1 MTEKGITRRF
11 LRLTGLDNIAYA
23 VPYTRTL
30 RQVNKLMQ
38 LDGRQLHEFQQQR
51 LRTIVRYA
59 YDNVELYRKKWQQ
72 FGVHPDDIQTVA
84 DLKKLPII
92 TKDDLREGFPDAI
105 RSREFRPEDC
115 FTVGTSG
122 STGSPVRVF
131 VDFDKTMIDFALSE
145 PRYMGGMPPITFR
158 RAVRDCLVR
167 RNVMFM
173 SIFVNNELAYETLYA
188 RMFSLMRHTVVDCL
202 LPPSV
207 HIAMINEKKPLYLH
221 TYASVLRNVCAAA
234 KEAGVKMH
242 HPKLIFTTGEVTDPH
257 LRTLVRETF
266 GTDLLDSYASVEFG
280 FIACECPRHE
290 GLHVFSWKALVELLD
305 PQGRKVPD
313 GQAGRVVVT
322 DLFNRATPL
331 IRYSGLGDYAVRKK
345 DPCSCGRPLPLLGRL
360 EGRMVDSVILPN
372 GQMVHPYSL
381 TLALEDIPHL
391 NKFQIRQERPDH
403 VRVLLVK
410 DRTREAE
417 GVSFTPGGDLG
428 RSILNRLST
437 ILKNQV
443 SVELETT
450 EDIPKKPGH
459 RKYATV
465 VSLVDRE

>member
-1 MTEKGITRRF
+1 MAEKGITRR
-11 LRLTGLDNIAYA
+11 LLKLTGLDNVVYA

-30 RQVNKLMQ
+30 RRVAGLMR
-38 LDGRQLHEFQQQR
+38 LEGRQLQEFQQRR
-51 LRTIVRYA
+51 LREIIRYA
-59 YDNVELYRKKWQQ
+59 YDNVELYHRKWRQ
-72 FGVHPDDIQTVA
+72 FGVHPDDVQTIA
-84 DLKKLPII
+84 DLKRLPII

-105 RSREFRPEDC
+105 RSREFGPEDC

-122 STGSPVRVF
+122 STGTPVRVF
-131 VDFDKTMIDFALSE
+131 VDFDKAMIDFALSE

-202 LPPSV
+202 LPPAV
-207 HIAMINEKKPLYLH
+207 HIAQINAKKPLYLH
-221 TYASVLRNVCAAA
+221 TYASVLRNVCIAAR
-234 KEAGVKMH
+234 ESGIKMH
-242 HPKLIFTTGEVTDPH
+242 RPKLIFTTGEVTDPH
-257 LRTLVRETF
+257 LRTLVKETF
-266 GTDLLDSYASVEFG
+266 ETDLLDSYAAVEFG

-305 PQGRKVPD
+305 PKGEEVPD
-313 GQAGRVVVT
+313 GQAGRVVIT

-331 IRYSGLGDYAVRKK
+331 IRYNGLGDYAVRKTGL
-345 DPCSCGRPLPLLGRL
+345 CSCGRPLPLLTRL
-360 EGRMVDSVILPN
+360 EGRMADSVVLPS
-372 GQMVHPYSL
+372 GRMVHPYSL

-391 NKFQIRQERPDH
+391 NKFQIRQERPDYI
-403 VRVLLVK
+403 RVLLVK

-417 GVSFTPGGDLG
+417 GVSFAPGGNIG
-428 RSILNRLST
+428 RSILTRFGE
-437 ILKNQV
+437 ILNDQV
-443 SVELETT
+443 NVELETA
-450 EDIPKKPGH
+450 EDIPRKPGH

-465 VSLVDRE
+465 VSLVQRD